1 MITYLKR
8 SLCLG
13 LVNKVAS
20 KGKVQCWSCVNLWHK
35 KHHTQMHKN
44 LAEAYKLEYEKNFK
58 HQNIKNLIA
67 WCFQAP
73 FILFDS
79 WQRGRNPLPIYCL
92 NPFFKFFPKTWIFA
106 GILTWY
112 NRNTNIP
119 MHKDKQQTQEPVDW
133 HTHLNIYIHLFI
145 HNSYLYYTWNE

>member
-13 LVNKVAS
+13 LVNEVAS
-20 KGKVQCWSCVNLWHK
+20 KGKVQCWSCVNLWYK

-58 HQNIKNLIA
+58 HQDIKNLIA

-79 WQRGRNPLPIYCL
+79 WQRGHNPLPIYCL
-92 NPFFKFFPKTWIFA
+92 NPFFKFFPKTCGFLLVFWLDI
-106 GILTWY
+106 TE
-112 NRNTNIP
+112 T
-119 MHKDKQQTQEPVDW
+119 QTYPC
-133 HTHLNIYIHLFI
+133 TKI
-145 HNSYLYYTWNE
+145 NSRLRSQ

>member
-13 LVNKVAS
+13 LVNEVAS
-20 KGKVQCWSCVNLWHK
+20 KGKVQCWSCVNLWYK

-79 WQRGRNPLPIYCL
+79 WQRGHNPLPIYCL
-92 NPFFKFFPKTWIFA
+92 NPFFKFFSKTCGFLLVFWLDI
-106 GILTWY
+106 TE
-112 NRNTNIP
+112 T
-119 MHKDKQQTQEPVDW
+119 QTYPC
-133 HTHLNIYIHLFI
+133 TKI
-145 HNSYLYYTWNE
+145 NSRLRSQ